1 MNALKETLREWTLEL
16 GKVDASGRG
25 RKTNRATLDVE
36 LRTRA
41 SCSPH
46 LDIDLTPCEVY
57 TELSICGS
65 VWNAA
70 GTDVSIGGQCREEFG
85 AHFKNN
91 QAVTRLC
98 EIWARWHNNGLNSGT
113 REQRAY
119 LEDVREGRADYDA
132 DCKLLEK
139 ANLLTVTG
147 GPEIPNAHGAAVRRN
162 YKYGTAWLCE
172 PLPADVEAEVVRL
185 CGELSAKTAAQES
198 EPKNFAEE
206 HGIEIGCT
214 RVDRNP
220 NMDDASRDADH
231 WQCVLTWKEKKGND
245 RWRNRFTVY
254 FTKGSAHKGAEPTAI
269 EVLGCLA
276 SDASGID
283 ESFADW
289 CANYGYD
296 TDSRKA
302 KKTYDT
308 IKKQAANLKRFLGD
322 GLFRAL
328 LEDSNG

>member
-46 LDIDLTPCEVY
+46 LDIDLNPCEAY

-70 GTDVSIGGQCREEFG
+70 GTDVSIGGQCREEFA
-85 AHFKNN
+85 AHFKDNP
-91 QAVTRLC
+91 AVVRLC
-98 EIWARWHNNGLNSGT
+98 AIWARWHNNGLNSGT

-147 GPEIPNAHGAAVRRN
+147 GPEVPNANGAAVRRN

-198 EPKNFAEE
+198 EPKDFAEE
-206 HGIEIGCT
+206 HGITATAE
-214 RVDRNP
+214 RVDSNP
-220 NMDDASRDADH
+220 DMEDARDDADH
-231 WQCVLTWKEKKGND
+231 WLVTLRRGKKSVQ
-245 RWRNRFTVY
+245 FY
-254 FTKGSAHKGAEPTAI
+254 FTKGSAHKGVPPDARET
-269 EVLGCLA
+269 LGCVA
-276 SDASGID
+276 S
-283 ESFADW
+283 ESQSAHYKFEEW
-289 CANYGYD
+289 CSEFGYD

-302 KKTYDT
+302 EKTF
-308 IKKQAANLKRFLGD
+308 KQVKEQAAKLRRFLGD
-322 GLFRAL
+322 GLYRAL
-328 LEDSNG
+328 LQDSQG